1 MLIATKS
8 MLDIMSLKTQLIAK
22 FDVKDMGAIKK
33 ILRMGRRQTIKEVVS
48 ILNEIYCKSA

>member
-48 ILNEIYCKSA
+48 ILNEIY